1 MRMPEVKR
9 QIEAAILAER
19 ERCAKIAQGSPAY
32 FCDGFCREQAAEEI
46 RAQPRPSITILRPET
61 AIQYPEKVTEHT
73 IVAGQA
79 LIGEEIVDRF
89 RMGPPQGNFG
99 VFKVIDGVAGNYIG
113 ESMDEV
119 RDKLKCP

>member
-19 ERCAKIAQGSPAY
+19 RRCQEMVVGCTMTETAPIGPLYGAGWNGAV
-32 FCDGFCREQAAEEI
+32 GFISQRLLD
-46 RAQPRPSITILRPET
+46 QPRPSITILRPET

-79 LIGEEIVDRF
+79 LIDDRIVDRK
-89 RMGPPQGNFG
+89 RTPRLSG
-99 VFKVIDGVAGNYIG
+99 VDLYHGTIC
-113 ESMDEV
+113 
-119 RDKLKCP
+119 R